1 MVGNR
6 ELVTQALANLVDN
19 AIKYGGAAAAADG
32 INGAAPEIVVRAV
45 GEGDKILLTVADH
58 GPGIP
63 ESDRGRVTERFVRLE
78 TSRTEPGSGLGLSLV
93 AAVARLHGGELTFAD
108 NSPGLKSIIALPRG
122 GPVQTTA

>member
-1 MVGNR
+1 
-6 ELVTQALANLVDN
+6 
-19 AIKYGGAAAAADG
+19 
-32 INGAAPEIVVRAV
+32 V